1 MKKLF
6 ITALAA
12 LAIGTSAFAGPT
24 SVKTKVKNHFAVS
37 FAKAQDV
44 SWTSTG
50 KFEQV
55 SFILNNEKVTAH
67 YDVYGDL
74 IGTTKNLAFDKLPKA
89 ALESITTTFTFPD
102 YQLKECIEFVN
113 ADNVKKYYASFE
125 TEDTTVVL
133 EISENG
139 RVDVFQGTSVL

>member
-12 LAIGTSAFAGPT
+12 LAIGTSAFAAPSST
-24 SVKTKVKNHFAVS
+24 KTKAKNHFAAS
-37 FAKAQDV
+37 FSKAQDV
-44 SWTSTG
+44 SWTSNG
-50 KFEQV
+50 KFEQA
-55 SFILNNEKVTAH
+55 SFVLNNEKVTAH

-74 IGTTKNLAFDKLPKA
+74 VGTSKNLAFDKLPKA

-102 YQLKECIEFVN
+102 YQLKECIEFTTS
-113 ADNVKKYYASFE
+113 DNVKKYYVSFV

-139 RVDVFQGTSVL
+139 RVDLFQGN